1 MSTRACSVSTKVQ
14 LPVTSPAAPKNVNDG
29 DLATDLQHRE
39 VHAYR
44 AAMTTFA
51 PHYVTLGR
59 SGLRVHPICLGAMT
73 FGTEWGFGTD
83 VAHSDAMIS
92 RYLELGGNF
101 IDTAN
106 IYTKGHSE
114 KVIGDYFRTGAGAG
128 TRDQVVIA
136 TKFGGNMWPGD
147 PNGGGSSCKGMMNA
161 VEHSLRRLGTDYIDL
176 LWCHF
181 WDRLTPVEEL
191 MRGMEQLVRQGKVRH
206 LGLSDHPAWV
216 CALAQSFARHH
227 GATPLVALQIEYSL
241 LQRTVEAELIPMA
254 VHEGM
259 GVTPWSPLRGGVLS
273 GKFSRNHLPTDDGS
287 TRVKSDSKF
296 LHERT
301 WVLLDALHAMADKKK
316 CSVAQLALRWTMNR
330 PGVASTIIGTRT
342 LAQLEDNMGS
352 MSVVMTPDET
362 TALDALTKPE
372 LPFPCDF
379 LEFVRSGIHN
389 GTTINGVHGDGWP
402 LSPQNAS
409 ERW

>member
-1 MSTRACSVSTKVQ
+1 MQ

-29 DLATDLQHRE
+29 DLDTDLQHRE
-39 VHAYR
+39 ERAYR
-44 AAMTTFA
+44 AAMHTPS

-83 VAHSDAMIS
+83 VAHSNAMLA

-114 KVIGDYFRTGAGAG
+114 KVLGDYFHTGAGAG
-128 TRDQVVIA
+128 SRDRVVIA

-147 PNGGGSSCKGMMNA
+147 PNGGGSGSKAMMNA

-181 WDRLTPVEEL
+181 WDRLTPIDEL
-191 MRGMEQLVRQGKVRH
+191 MRGMELLVRQGKVRH
-206 LGLSDHPAWV
+206 IGLSDHPAWV
-216 CALAQSFARHH
+216 CAIAQSFARNN
-227 GATPLVALQIEYSL
+227 GSTPLVALQIEYSL

-254 VHEGM
+254 IHEGM

-273 GKFSRNHLPTDDGS
+273 GKFSRSHPPKDDGS
-287 TRVKSDSKF
+287 TRVKPDSKF
-296 LHERT
+296 LTERT
-301 WVLLDALHAMADKKK
+301 WTLLDAMHAMASSKQ
-316 CSVAQLALRWTMNR
+316 CTVAQLALRWTMGR

-342 LAQLEDNMGS
+342 LEQLEDNMGA
-352 MSVVMTPDET
+352 MNVHLSVQEI
-362 TALDALTKPE
+362 AELDALTKPE

-389 GTTINGVHGDGWP
+389 GTTINGIHGDSWP
-402 LSPQNAS
+402 LAPQSAS

>member
-1 MSTRACSVSTKVQ
+1 MRTRACSVSTRVQ

-29 DLATDLQHRE
+29 DLDTDLQHRE
-39 VHAYR
+39 ERPYR
-44 AAMTTFA
+44 AFMNNPK
-51 PHYVTLGR
+51 PHYVTLGH
-59 SGLRVHPICLGAMT
+59 SGLRVHPLCLGAMT

-83 VAHSDAMIS
+83 VATSDAMIT

-114 KVIGDYFRTGAGAG
+114 KVIGDYFSTGAGAG
-128 TRDQVVIA
+128 IRDRVVIA
-136 TKFGGNMWPGD
+136 TKFGGNMWPDD
-147 PNGGGSSCKGMMNA
+147 PNGGGSGSKAMVGA

-181 WDRLTPVEEL
+181 WDRLTPIEEL
-191 MRGMEQLVRQGKVRH
+191 MRGMELLVRQGKVRH
-206 LGLSDHPAWV
+206 IGLSDHPAWV
-216 CALAQSFARHH
+216 CAIAQSFARNN
-227 GATPLVALQIEYSL
+227 GSTPLVALQIEYSL

-254 VHEGM
+254 IHEGM

-273 GKFSRNHLPTDDGS
+273 GKFSRTNPPKDDGS

-296 LHERT
+296 LTERT
-301 WVLLDALHAMADKKK
+301 WKLLDALHAMASNKQ

-330 PGVASTIIGTRT
+330 PSVASTIIGART
-342 LAQLEDNMGS
+342 MKQLEDNMGA
-352 MSVVMTPDET
+352 MAIHITAEEVVQ
-362 TALDALTKPE
+362 LDALTKPE
-372 LPFPCDF
+372 LPFPHEF
-379 LEFVRSGIHN
+379 LDFVRSGIHN
-389 GTTINGVHGDGWP
+389 GTTINGVHGDPW
-402 LSPQNAS
+402 LLAPQNAH